1 MNKNL
6 SVGELKKLIKDLDD
20 SLDVIIPIYDYTN
33 DEIINVEQVS
43 NVSVISLESSS
54 VPSTLCL
61 SSCNI
66 EEPYKKLISKVLDKD
81 NIVSLVVKT
90 LR

>member
-6 SVGELKKLIKDLDD
+6 TVGELKKLIKDLDD
-20 SLDVIIPIYDYTN
+20 GLDVIIPVYDYIN
-33 DEIINVEQVS
+33 DKIINVEQVS
-43 NVSVISLESSS
+43 NVSLISLESSS